1 MSERARATPTPWAL
15 GVEARLRALL
25 GGDDTDASFRESIE
39 QLERAGLGLEVA
51 RGHLLYGEWLRRA
64 GERIKA
70 RERLRTA
77 HDMLLAMGA
86 AAFAERAR
94 RELGVLGGKGLQ
106 RSIETTE
113 ELTVQEF
120 HIARFA
126 RDGLSNAEIGTRLF
140 LSPRT
145 VEWHLGK
152 VFTKL
157 GISSRRELRNAV
169 LDVAPG

>member
-1 MSERARATPTPWAL
+1 
-15 GVEARLRALL
+15 
-25 GGDDTDASFRESIE
+25 
-39 QLERAGLGLEVA
+39 
-51 RGHLLYGEWLRRA
+51 
-64 GERIKA
+64 
-70 RERLRTA
+70 
-77 HDMLLAMGA
+77 MLSAMGV

-94 RELGVLGGKGLQ
+94 RELALLGDKAIR
-106 RSIETTE
+106 RSVETTE
-113 ELTVQEF
+113 ELTTQEF

-157 GISSRRELRNAV
+157 GVTSRKQLRTAV
-169 LDVAPG
+169 LDFAPD

>member
-1 MSERARATPTPWAL
+1 LSAGADTQAR
-15 GVEARLRALL
+15 
-25 GGDDTDASFRESIE
+25 I
-39 QLERAGLGLEVA
+39 Q
-51 RGHLLYGEWLRRA
+51 
-64 GERIKA
+64 A

-77 HDMLLAMGA
+77 HDMLLAIGA

-94 RELGVLGGKGLQ
+94 RELGVLGSRGLQ
-106 RSIETTE
+106 GRSSTSD

-140 LSPRT
+140 LSSRT
-145 VEWHLGK
+145 VEWHLAK

-157 GISSRRELRNAV
+157 GIRSRRQLRDSV
-169 LDVAPG
+169 LDFAPGDSAPKFQT